1 MRWQDSLH
9 LALRALTAHRL
20 RSFLTLLGIGVGI
33 AAVILLTSIGEG
45 LHRFVLAEFG
55 QFGTNVINLHPGR
68 QGARG
73 GPPGLPST
81 ARDLTLDDAA
91 ALARL
96 PNVRNVSGSVSGNA
110 EVRAQG
116 RVRRSTVLGVGPQMQ
131 EVYSMRVGVGQ
142 FLPPDEAAS
151 ARAFVV
157 LGPKL
162 ARELFGSANALGE
175 RVEIGAERFRVVGI
189 MEEKGQFLGIDLD
202 DAAYIPVVRGMA
214 LYQRDGLMEIALTY
228 DPEAPAAR
236 VAEAVK
242 KLMIARHGRED
253 FSVLTQEDMLA
264 TLSNI
269 LDLLTA
275 AVGALGAISLL
286 VGGVGIV
293 TIMSIAVTERT
304 GEIGLLVALG
314 ARRRTI
320 LALFL
325 GEAVVLAGIGGLLG
339 LLAGAGLAQLVGLL
353 VPAMPVATPWQY
365 ALAAEVVAVV
375 VGLAAGV
382 LPARRA
388 ARLDAV
394 EALRASLELPGVR
407 DEVESLRRILPGT
420 ALLDEQFTVGQF
432 HDESSRGEYRI
443 VHIASHGVFGGSAEA
458 SFIMAY
464 DDVLSMNSLEALLRS
479 DRLRARPIELL
490 GLSACQTAEGNDRA
504 PLGFAGAAIKA
515 RARAVLGTLW
525 PVEDNAAKTVMQ
537 RFYAAVAAGSSKG
550 DALREAQLALL
561 AKPETAHPFFW
572 APFVLIGN
580 WQ

>member
-9 LALRALTAHRL
+9 LALRAITAHRL

-81 ARDLTLDDAA
+81 ARDLTLDDAD

-96 PNVRNVSGSVSGNA
+96 PHVRHVTGSVSGNA

-131 EVYSMRVGVGQ
+131 EVYSMRVRVGQ

-162 ARELFGSANALGE
+162 ARELFGSTIALGE
-175 RVEIGAERFRVVGI
+175 HVEIGAERFRVVGV

-242 KLMIARHGRED
+242 KRMIARHGRED
-253 FSVLTQEDMLA
+253 FTVLTQEDMLA

-339 LLAGAGLAQLVGLL
+339 LLVGAGLAQLVGLL
-353 VPAMPVATPWQY
+353 VPAMPVATPWRY
-365 ALAAEVVAVV
+365 ALAAEGVAIV

-394 EALRASLELPGVR
+394 EALRAE
-407 DEVESLRRILPGT
+407 
-420 ALLDEQFTVGQF
+420 
-432 HDESSRGEYRI
+432 
-443 VHIASHGVFGGSAEA
+443 
-458 SFIMAY
+458 
-464 DDVLSMNSLEALLRS
+464 
-479 DRLRARPIELL
+479 
-490 GLSACQTAEGNDRA
+490 
-504 PLGFAGAAIKA
+504 
-515 RARAVLGTLW
+515 
-525 PVEDNAAKTVMQ
+525 
-537 RFYAAVAAGSSKG
+537 
-550 DALREAQLALL
+550 
-561 AKPETAHPFFW
+561 
-572 APFVLIGN
+572 
-580 WQ
+580 

>member
-1 MRWQDSLH
+1 MRWRDSLH

-45 LHRFVLAEFG
+45 LHRFVLAEFS
-55 QFGTNVINLHPGR
+55 QFGTNVINIQPGR

-81 ARDLTLDDAA
+81 ARGLTLDDAA

-96 PNVRNVSGSVSGNA
+96 PRVRHVSASVSGNA

-116 RVRRSTVLGVGPQMQ
+116 RVRRTTVLGVGPQMQ
-131 EVYSMRVGVGQ
+131 EVYSMRVRVGS

-157 LGPKL
+157 LGAKL
-162 ARELFGSANALGE
+162 KRELFGTANALGE
-175 RVEIGAERFRVVGI
+175 RVQIGAERFRVVGI
-189 MEEKGQFLGIDLD
+189 MEEKGQFLGVDLD

-214 LYQRDGLMEIALTY
+214 LYKRDGVMEIAVTY
-228 DPEAPAAR
+228 DPDATAAR
-236 VAEAVK
+236 VAGSVK
-242 KLMIARHGRED
+242 ALMIARHGRED
-253 FSVLTQEDMLA
+253 FTVLTQEDMLA

-269 LDLLTA
+269 LDILTA
-275 AVGALGAISLL
+275 AVGALGGISLL

-339 LLAGAGLAQLVGLL
+339 LAAGAGLAALVGLL
-353 VPAMPVATPWQY
+353 VPALPVATPWPF
-365 ALAAEVVAVV
+365 AVAAEVVALVM
-375 VGLAAGV
+375 GLTAGV

-394 EALRASLELPGVR
+394 EALRAE
-407 DEVESLRRILPGT
+407 
-420 ALLDEQFTVGQF
+420 
-432 HDESSRGEYRI
+432 
-443 VHIASHGVFGGSAEA
+443 
-458 SFIMAY
+458 
-464 DDVLSMNSLEALLRS
+464 
-479 DRLRARPIELL
+479 
-490 GLSACQTAEGNDRA
+490 
-504 PLGFAGAAIKA
+504 
-515 RARAVLGTLW
+515 
-525 PVEDNAAKTVMQ
+525 
-537 RFYAAVAAGSSKG
+537 
-550 DALREAQLALL
+550 
-561 AKPETAHPFFW
+561 
-572 APFVLIGN
+572 
-580 WQ
+580 